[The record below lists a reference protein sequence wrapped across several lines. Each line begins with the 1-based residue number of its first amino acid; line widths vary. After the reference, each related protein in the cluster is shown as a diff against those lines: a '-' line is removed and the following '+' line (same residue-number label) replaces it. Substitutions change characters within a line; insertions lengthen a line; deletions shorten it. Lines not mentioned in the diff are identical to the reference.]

1 MVEQFDKAKRYALIR
16 KIHRKLQREQAQ
28 KVRSRRRVQKVMD
41 DYDDR
46 EISRYDDRS
55 GMYWSDEKNYI
66 STHYKDSISV
76 NKNRGNFDDGY

>member
-16 KIHRKLQREQAQ
+16 QIHRKLEA
-28 KVRSRRRVQKVMD
+28 KKAKKKRVNRMLERVD
-41 DYDDR
+41 DLVDV
-46 EISRYDDRS
+46 RYDDHS
-55 GMYWSDEKNYI
+55 GIYWSDEQRYI